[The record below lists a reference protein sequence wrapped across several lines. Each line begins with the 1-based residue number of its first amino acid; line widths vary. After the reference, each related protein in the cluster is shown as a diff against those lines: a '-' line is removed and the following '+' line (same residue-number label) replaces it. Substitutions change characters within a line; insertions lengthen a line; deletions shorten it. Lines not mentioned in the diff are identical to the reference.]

1 MPGAAKSQSD
11 AFESVPGGQRGAPFQ
26 PESAEEIAA
35 VREQLDR
42 ILAHPLF
49 ANSKRYPSLL
59 RFVVE
64 QTLDGGADQLKERL
78 IGIEVFGRTPDY
90 DANADPVV
98 RVTAGETRKRLAQ
111 YYYDPEHG
119 GELRIE
125 LPTGAYL
132 PQFVRPAAESA
143 SRDRAMLDRAMQ
155 ERAMQERAILEPTT
169 GQPSATQTGPS
180 PQPVLPT
187 AAKAAEPLQMPA
199 PAAAHPLA
207 GHMPWEFPQFWHPR
221 HGQHP
226 GRGGH
231 HYSGTTVHLVV
242 TVLMVVAALG
252 AGVFAGYRLHA
263 PRPQAPVDHTV
274 EDFWQPVTA
283 GDSTVTICLG
293 EPARDTSDDGDWSKP
308 IPHTVSTE
316 PLYVHIHLSG
326 LFALAD
332 VVTLTRVEV
341 PLLAQHKPFRVTAAS
356 EASFGELREGPVVLI
371 GAFDNLWVMRLSRDL
386 RFGFDSSNGTAL
398 IVDRKSNKRT
408 TWASDWD
415 QPYERLSKDY
425 AIIARFRDQV
435 TGQPVMMVS
444 GISEEGTEAAGELI
458 SNANDLKQL
467 LKNAPPNWRSMN
479 MEAVIETQVIEG
491 HAGPPTVRAVEFWP

>member
-1 MPGAAKSQSD
+1 MDAMDSAAGPRNAGEPD
-11 AFESVPGGQRGAPFQ
+11 A
-26 PESAEEIAA
+26 AA

-42 ILAHPLF
+42 LLRHPLF
-49 ANSKRYPSLL
+49 CHSKRYPGLL

-64 QTLDGGADQLKERL
+64 QTLEGHADQLKERL
-78 IGIEVFGRTPDY
+78 IGIEVFGRAPDY

-111 YYYDPEHG
+111 YYYDPEHS

-132 PQFVRPAAESA
+132 PQFVWPAVDGGEAATEAGSA
-143 SRDRAMLDRAMQ
+143 D
-155 ERAMQERAILEPTT
+155 
-169 GQPSATQTGPS
+169 
-180 PQPVLPT
+180 
-187 AAKAAEPLQMPA
+187 
-199 PAAAHPLA
+199 AAADGAANGVGTSPGAGMLA
-207 GHMPWEFPQFWHPR
+207 TGGMAAGVASGGLPPGNPPVHHGMHLPWEHAAFWLHRQPEP
-221 HGQHP
+221 GQ
-226 GRGGH
+226 RQ
-231 HYSGTTVHLVV
+231 HYSGTTTHLVV

-252 AGVFAGYRLHA
+252 AGILGGLWLRA
-263 PRPQAPVDHTV
+263 PKAQAPVDHTV
-274 EDFWQPVTA
+274 EDFWQPLTS

-308 IPHTVSTE
+308 IPHTVASE
-316 PLYVHIHLSG
+316 PLYVHLHLSG

-356 EASFGELREGPVVLI
+356 EATFGELREGPVVLI

-398 IVDRKSNKRT
+398 IVDRKSKKRT

-415 QPYERLSKDY
+415 QPYEKLARDY
-425 AIIARFRDQV
+425 AIVARFRDQV
-435 TGQPVMMVS
+435 TGQPVLMVS

-479 MEAVIETQVIEG
+479 MEAVVETQVIEG

>member
-1 MPGAAKSQSD
+1 MPGVAKSQPD
-11 AFESVPGGQRGAPFQ
+11 AFESVLGGQRGISFQ
-26 PESAEEIAA
+26 PESAADIAA
-35 VREQLDR
+35 IREQLDR
-42 ILAHPLF
+42 ILIHPLF

-64 QTLDGGADQLKERL
+64 QTLEGNADQLKERL
-78 IGIEVFGRTPDY
+78 IGIEVFGRAPDY

-111 YYYDPEHG
+111 YYYDPEHA

-132 PQFVRPAAESA
+132 PQFVRPAAEATNPEPDSRAVESQASA
-143 SRDRAMLDRAMQ
+143 L
-155 ERAMQERAILEPTT
+155 T
-169 GQPSATQTGPS
+169 
-180 PQPVLPT
+180 
-187 AAKAAEPLQMPA
+187 AKAAEPPQVSASLVA
-199 PAAAHPLA
+199 HEHPLA
-207 GHMPWEFPQFWHPR
+207 GHMPWDLPQFWHHR
-221 HGQHP
+221 QQT

-252 AGVFAGYRLHA
+252 AGIFAGYRLHA
-263 PRPQAPVDHTV
+263 PHPQAPVDHTV

-283 GDSTVTICLG
+283 GNSTVTICLG

-308 IPHTVSTE
+308 IPHTVATE

-341 PLLAQHKPFRVTAAS
+341 PLLAQHKPFRVSAAS

-425 AIIARFRDQV
+425 AIVARFRDQV

-458 SNANDLKQL
+458 SNPNDLKQL
-467 LKNAPPNWRSMN
+467 LKNAPANWRSMN

>member
-1 MPGAAKSQSD
+1 MPGVAKSQTD
-11 AFESVPGGQRGAPFQ
+11 ASESVSSGQRGIPFQ
-26 PESAEEIAA
+26 PESAEDFAV

-49 ANSKRYPSLL
+49 SNSKRYPSLL

-64 QTLDGGADQLKERL
+64 QTLDGNADQLKERL
-78 IGIEVFGRTPDY
+78 IGIEVFGRAPDY

-111 YYYDPEHG
+111 YYYEPEHA

-132 PQFVRPAAESA
+132 PQFVRPAAEATSQETQSQNLLSQNSSNSTSPSQQTP
-143 SRDRAMLDRAMQ
+143 SR
-155 ERAMQERAILEPTT
+155 
-169 GQPSATQTGPS
+169 AT
-180 PQPVLPT
+180 
-187 AAKAAEPLQMPA
+187 EPLLMPT
-199 PAAAHPLA
+199 PQSSHAHPLA
-207 GHMPWEFPQFWHPR
+207 GHMPWDFPQFWHPR
-221 HGQHP
+221 HPLQP
-226 GRGGH
+226 GRGSH

-252 AGVFAGYRLHA
+252 AGIFAGYRLHA

-274 EDFWQPVTA
+274 EDFWQPVTV

-308 IPHTVSTE
+308 IPHTVSSE

-341 PLLAQHKPFRVTAAS
+341 PLLAQHKPFRVSAAS

-415 QPYERLSKDY
+415 QPFERLSKDY

>member
-1 MPGAAKSQSD
+1 MPGAAKSQND
-11 AFESVPGGQRGAPFQ
+11 AFESPSSGQRGTPFQ
-26 PESAEEIAA
+26 PESAEDFTEI
-35 VREQLDR
+35 REQLDR
-42 ILAHPLF
+42 VLAHPLF
-49 ANSKRYPSLL
+49 CNSKRYPGLL

-64 QTLDGGADQLKERL
+64 QALAGNSDQLKERL
-78 IGIEVFGRTPDY
+78 IGIEVFGRAPDY

-111 YYYDPEHG
+111 YYYDPEHVT
-119 GELRIE
+119 ELRIE
-125 LPTGAYL
+125 LPTGAYQ
-132 PQFVRPAAESA
+132 PQFVRPASEAAAPEVSA
-143 SRDRAMLDRAMQ
+143 
-155 ERAMQERAILEPTT
+155 PT
-169 GQPSATQTGPS
+169 
-180 PQPVLPT
+180 
-187 AAKAAEPLQMPA
+187 PLPA
-199 PAAAHPLA
+199 PTLHPSHPLA
-207 GHMPWEFPQFWHPR
+207 SHMPWEIPQFWLHRHP
-221 HGQHP
+221 QQP

-231 HYSGTTVHLVV
+231 HYSGTTTHLVV
-242 TVLMVVAALG
+242 TVLMVLAALG
-252 AGVFAGYRLHA
+252 IGLSAGLWLRA
-263 PRPQAPVDHTV
+263 PRPQAPIDHTV
-274 EDFWQPVTA
+274 DDFWQPLTT

-332 VVTLTRVEV
+332 VITLTRVEM
-341 PLLAQHKPFRVTAAS
+341 PLLAQHKPFRVSAAS
-356 EASFGELREGPVVLI
+356 EATFGELREGPVVLI

-398 IVDRKSNKRT
+398 IVDRKSSKHA

-415 QPYERLSKDY
+415 QPYEKLAKDY

-479 MEAVIETQVIEG
+479 MEAVVETQVIEG